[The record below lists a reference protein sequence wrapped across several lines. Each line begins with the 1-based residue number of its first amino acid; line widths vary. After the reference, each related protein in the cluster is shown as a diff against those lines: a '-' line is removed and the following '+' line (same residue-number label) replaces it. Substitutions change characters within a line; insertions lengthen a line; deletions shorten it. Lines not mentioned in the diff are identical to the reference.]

1 VRVGCGQL
9 EMVEGGGAA
18 RSVRRGLGVDGV
30 CAGGW
35 GDGSD
40 GGGGPQASERGC
52 VNGRGPL
59 RRERTGCAREGE
71 RCRQDG
77 PTGKRERGSGDAWAR
92 VGTDK
97 RGPPVRGRVST
108 RGWAELG

>member
-40 GGGGPQASERGC
+40 GGGVHRP
-52 VNGRGPL
+52 
-59 RRERTGCAREGE
+59 AREG
-71 RCRQDG
+71 
-77 PTGKRERGSGDAWAR
+77 A
-92 VGTDK
+92 
-97 RGPPVRGRVST
+97 
-108 RGWAELG
+108 